1 MKHFKNYLIESTRE
15 KYYEEQ
21 HQEWKDTPHQNSPIA
36 VGWLDGRQNQT
47 KRFETLLDIG
57 VQEGD
62 SILDLGCGLGHLSEH
77 LEKINLNVNYT
88 GIDTNKWAIEQAHEF
103 KENINSPMLGVPKA
117 YRFNE
122 ATFLHSTIF
131 EICGRYDWGIASGVF
146 NVGFPKL
153 EMLET
158 INELLS
164 KAKKGVAFNLL
175 NHADSNFDKDIPME
189 YEIYAPKEIVS
200 HLLEG
205 DVSIVENYGVT
216 NDFTIYIRKIDEN
229 I

>member
-21 HQEWKDTPHQNSPIA
+21 HQEWKDTPHQNSPVA

-77 LEKINLNVNYT
+77 LEKINLNVDYT

-103 KENINSPMLGVPKA
+103 KENTNTPMLGVPKA

-164 KAKKGVAFNLL
+164 KSKKGVAFNLL
-175 NHADSNFDKDIPME
+175 SHADANFDNDITME
-189 YEIYAPKEIVS
+189 YEIYAPEEIVS
-200 HLLEG
+200 HLKG
-205 DVSIVENYGVT
+205 DVSIVKDYGVT
-216 NDFTIYIRKIDEN
+216 NDFTIYIRKTDEN

>member
-21 HQEWKDTPHQNSPIA
+21 HQEWKDTPHQNSPVA

-103 KENINSPMLGVPKA
+103 KENTNTPMLGVPKA
-117 YRFNE
+117 YQFRE
-122 ATFLHSTIF
+122 ATYIHTTIF
-131 EICGRYDWGIASGVF
+131 EICGRYDWGLASGVF

-164 KAKKGVAFNLL
+164 KSKKGVAFNLL
-175 NHADSNFDKDIPME
+175 SHADANFDNDITME
-189 YEIYAPKEIVS
+189 YEIYAPEEIVS
-200 HLLEG
+200 HLTG
-205 DVSIVENYGVT
+205 DVSIVENYGVA
-216 NDFTIYIRKIDEN
+216 NDFTIYIRKTDEN

>member
-77 LEKINLNVNYT
+77 LEKINLNVCYT
-88 GIDTNKWAIEQAHEF
+88 GIDTNKWAIEQAYQF
-103 KENINSPMLGVPKA
+103 
-117 YRFNE
+117 RE
-122 ATFLHSTIF
+122 ATYLHTTIF

-158 INELLS
+158 ISELLS

-175 NHADSNFDKDIPME
+175 SHADSNFDKDIPMV
-189 YEIYAPKEIVS
+189 YETYIPNEIVS
-200 HLLEG
+200 HLKG

-216 NDFTIYIRKIDEN
+216 NDFTIYIRKTNEN

>member
-77 LEKINLNVNYT
+77 LEKINLNVDYT

-103 KENINSPMLGVPKA
+103 KENTNTPMLGVPKA
-117 YRFNE
+117 YQFRE
-122 ATFLHSTIF
+122 ATYIHTTIF

-164 KAKKGVAFNLL
+164 KSKKGVAFNLL

-189 YEIYAPKEIVS
+189 YEIYAPEEIVS
-200 HLLEG
+200 HLKG

>member
-131 EICGRYDWGIASGVF
+131 EICGRYDWGLASGVF

-164 KAKKGVAFNLL
+164 KSKKGVAFNLL

-189 YEIYAPKEIVS
+189 YEIYTPEEIVS
-200 HLLEG
+200 HLTG
-205 DVSIVENYGVT
+205 DVSIVENYGVA
-216 NDFTIYIRKIDEN
+216 NDFTIYIRKTDEN

>member
-1 MKHFKNYLIESTRE
+1 MKNFRNHLMESNRE
-15 KYYEEQ
+15 KYYQEQ

-47 KRFETLLDIG
+47 KRFQTLLDIG

-77 LEKINLNVNYT
+77 LNKIGLKVNYT
-88 GIDTNKWAIEQAHEF
+88 GIDTNKLAIEQAQQD
-103 KENINSPMLGVPKA
+103 K
-117 YRFNE
+117 E
-122 ATFLHSTIF
+122 ATFLNATIF
-131 EICGRYDWGIASGVF
+131 EICGTYDWGLASGVF

-164 KAKKGVAFNLL
+164 KSKKGVAFNLL
-175 NHADSNFDKDIPME
+175 SHADSNFDKDIPMA
-189 YEIYAPKEIVS
+189 YETYIPNEIVA
-200 HLLEG
+200 HLKG
-205 DVSIVENYGVT
+205 DVSIVKDYGVT
-216 NDFTIYIRKIDEN
+216 NDFTIYIRKTNEN

>member
-77 LEKINLNVNYT
+77 LEKNNLNVNNT

-131 EICGRYDWGIASGVF
+131 EICGTYDWGLASGVF
-146 NVGFPKL
+146 NVEFPKL

-158 INELLS
+158 INELLLKS
-164 KAKKGVAFNLL
+164 KKGVAFNLL
-175 NHADSNFDKDIPME
+175 SHADCNFDKDTPMT
-189 YEIYAPKEIVS
+189 YETYTPEEIIS
-200 HLLEG
+200 YLKG
-205 DVSIVENYGVT
+205 DVSIVENYGVA
-216 NDFTIYIRKIDEN
+216 NDFTIYIRKTNEN

>member
-47 KRFETLLDIG
+47 KRFQTLLDIG

-77 LEKINLNVNYT
+77 LEKINLNVDYT

-103 KENINSPMLGVPKA
+103 KENTNTPMLGVPKA
-117 YRFNE
+117 YQFRE
-122 ATFLHSTIF
+122 ATYIHTTIF

-189 YEIYAPKEIVS
+189 YEIYAPEEIVS
-200 HLLEG
+200 HLKG
-205 DVSIVENYGVT
+205 DVSIVENYGVE
-216 NDFTIYIRKIDEN
+216 NDFTIYIRKTNEN

>member
-103 KENINSPMLGVPKA
+103 KENTNTPMLGVPKA
-117 YRFNE
+117 YQFRE
-122 ATFLHSTIF
+122 ATYIHTTIF

-189 YEIYAPKEIVS
+189 YEIYAPEEIVS
-200 HLLEG
+200 HLKG
-205 DVSIVENYGVT
+205 DVSIVENYGVE

>member
-77 LEKINLNVNYT
+77 LEKINLNVDYT

-103 KENINSPMLGVPKA
+103 KENTNTPMLGVPKA
-117 YRFNE
+117 YQFRE
-122 ATFLHSTIF
+122 ATYIHTTIF

-189 YEIYAPKEIVS
+189 YEIYAPEEIVS
-200 HLLEG
+200 HLKG
-205 DVSIVENYGVT
+205 DVSIVENYGVE

>member
-77 LEKINLNVNYT
+77 LEKINLNVRYT
-88 GIDTNKWAIEQAHEF
+88 GIDTNKWSIQQAYQF
-103 KENINSPMLGVPKA
+103 
-117 YRFNE
+117 RE
-122 ATFLHSTIF
+122 ANYIHGTIYDVQD
-131 EICGRYDWGIASGVF
+131 RYDWGLASGVF
-146 NVGFPKL
+146 NIEFPKL

-164 KAKKGVAFNLL
+164 KANKGVAFNLL
-175 NHADSNFDKDIPME
+175 SSSTNNSLR
-189 YEIYAPKEIVS
+189 YENYTPEEIVS
-200 HLLEG
+200 HLTG
-205 DVSIVENYGVT
+205 DVSIVENYGVE
-216 NDFTIYIRKIDEN
+216 NDFTIYIRKTNEN

>member
-77 LEKINLNVNYT
+77 LEKINLNVDYT

-103 KENINSPMLGVPKA
+103 KENTNTPMLGVPKA
-117 YRFNE
+117 YQFRE
-122 ATFLHSTIF
+122 ATYIHTTIF

-164 KAKKGVAFNLL
+164 KATKGVAFNLL
-175 NHADSNFDKDIPME
+175 NHADSNFDNDITME
-189 YEIYAPKEIVS
+189 YEIYAPEEIVS
-200 HLLEG
+200 HLKG
-205 DVSIVENYGVT
+205 DVSIVENYGVE